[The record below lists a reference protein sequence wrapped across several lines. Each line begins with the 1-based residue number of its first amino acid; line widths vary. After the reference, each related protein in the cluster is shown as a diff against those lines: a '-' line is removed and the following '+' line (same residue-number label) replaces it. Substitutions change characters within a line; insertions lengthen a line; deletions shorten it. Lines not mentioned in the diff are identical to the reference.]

1 MTPPLLIVNPACG
14 ARGRGARALSAVLAG
29 VERTLGDVLI
39 RYTARRGHARELAQ
53 AGTLD
58 GHPLI
63 VAVGGD
69 GTFSEIAN
77 GVLTARAG
85 EVGGMG
91 DGAPLSPVPSLG
103 GMPAPGLVPPPGG
116 AAAAVSSPAVGL
128 INVGTGGDFRRS
140 LGIGPGFEHC
150 LEALALGRERLVD
163 VGRARFPGRNG
174 EDVEQC
180 TVEHLARLVA
190 YVPQEHR
197 PPFPYLVRE
206 VVLMGR
212 TPHLGG
218 FFGVKRRDKEIA
230 MDALATL
237 EIGDLADR
245 PYNHLSGGQRQMV
258 LMARAIAQDT
268 PVLFLDEPTS
278 ALDFQNQM
286 RIWQIMRDIA
296 GEGKTILACSHDPNH
311 VAWFCDRVVVVGSG
325 SVVAEGRPEDVI
337 SEDVLAMI
345 YQDACTVR
353 MLDGVRMVMPRCVAE
368 RHEKQGSELP
378 LRGRS
383 FTGVFGEADAGT

>member
-1 MTPPLLIVNPACG
+1 MLHVQDIRFGYGGTPVLSGVSFSVGKGELCG
-14 ARGRGARALSAVLAG
+14 LFGPNGSGKTTSFKCCLRFLNAERGSVL
-29 VERTLGDVLI
+29 
-39 RYTARRGHARELAQ
+39 
-53 AGTLD
+53 
-58 GHPLI
+58 
-63 VAVGGD
+63 
-69 GTFSEIAN
+69 
-77 GVLTARAG
+77 
-85 EVGGMG
+85 M
-91 DGAPLSPVPSLG
+91 
-103 GMPAPGLVPPPGG
+103 
-116 AAAAVSSPAVGL
+116 
-128 INVGTGGDFRRS
+128 
-140 LGIGPGFEHC
+140 
-150 LEALALGRERLVD
+150 
-163 VGRARFPGRNG
+163 NG